1 MAQLKRSE
9 MRIVDEALRM
19 QQGTVSDF
27 SNRLMEEFFQDEF
40 GIEIYDDRYAY
51 KGTSKAN
58 RLRYFI
64 ETEEPGLVARV
75 LRKLVDYERG
85 TLFEEWREKPEDRD
99 RRLAALM
106 ELIGRIEGGSD
117 VANTEGIDRFVRDET
132 LDELVAAI
140 ERDIAAGK
148 PASALGHLHTYCM
161 KKFGHLLTIHDIE
174 WTKAEPLQS
183 RVGKYRKSLD
193 VRLSTHEMTRE
204 IIKNS
209 IAIFDKF
216 NNVRNDWSLAHDNK
230 LLAQAEARYVFDSV
244 SALLRFIKAVEAGQ
258 FEQ

>member
-9 MRIVDEALRM
+9 MRIIEEALRM

-27 SNRLMEEFFQDEF
+27 SNRLMAEFFEDEF
-40 GIEIYDDRYAY
+40 RIEIYDDRYAG

-58 RLRYFI
+58 HLRSFI
-64 ETEEPGLVARV
+64 ETENSGLVARV
-75 LRKLVDYERG
+75 LRKLLDHEKTTVVAEW
-85 TLFEEWREKPEDRD
+85 FEQPEDRA
-99 RRLAALM
+99 RKQAALL
-106 ELIGRIEGGSD
+106 ELIGRMESGSD

-148 PASALGHLHTYCM
+148 PAAALGHLHTYCM
-161 KKFGHLLTIHDIE
+161 KKFGHLLTVHDIE

-183 RVGKYRKSLD
+183 RVVKYRKSLD

-258 FEQ
+258 FEE